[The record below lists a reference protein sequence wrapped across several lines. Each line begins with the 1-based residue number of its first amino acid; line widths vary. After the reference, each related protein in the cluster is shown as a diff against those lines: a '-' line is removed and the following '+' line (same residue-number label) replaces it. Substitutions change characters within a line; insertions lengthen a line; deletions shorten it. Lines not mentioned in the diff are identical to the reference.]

1 MDNPDKIN
9 QMSSLNK
16 YLPFEVWIAYRY
28 IKFKQKNSFI
38 SFISITSMVGI
49 ALGVSALIIILSVM
63 NGFQD
68 ELRTR
73 ILGVASH
80 IEITSTNNTLTHWE
94 DLTKKLHESPDVK
107 GSAPYIDGQ
116 GMLVSEYGSQ
126 GIMLRGI
133 ASELEGN
140 VDDLEKKVK
149 VGKLSDLKPNT
160 FNMILGIDAA
170 KQLGIVVGDKVNILI
185 PQGSYTPAGTF
196 PRMRQFN
203 VVGIFE
209 IGMYEYDS
217 GMALM
222 NLEDAQKFLQM
233 NDAVSGLRVKI
244 DDLFLAPIVAKRLSN
259 NLSESGVFYVSDWTK
274 KHANFFV
281 AVQMEKRVMFIILM
295 LIIAVAAFNIVS
307 TLVMAVTDKR
317 SDIAILRTYGA
328 KPKSILY
335 IFIIQGS
342 LIGVIGT
349 IGGVFLGTVIALN
362 IHAIVPFIEHL
373 FNVQFLSKDIYYISE
388 VPSKLLLTDV
398 SAIASISILL
408 SVLAT
413 IYPSIKASKSSPAEA
428 LKYD

>member
-80 IEITSTNNTLTHWE
+80 IEITSSNNTLTDWE
-94 DLTKKLHESPDVK
+94 GLTKKLHESPDVK

-274 KHANFFV
+274 KHTNFFA

-307 TLVMAVTDKR
+307 TLVMAVADKR

-349 IGGVFLGTVIALN
+349 ISGVFLGTVVALN

-388 VPSKLLLTDV
+388 VPSKLLINDV
-398 SAIASISILL
+398 SAIASISIML

>member
-80 IEITSTNNTLTHWE
+80 IEITSSNNTLTDWE
-94 DLTKKLHESPDVK
+94 GLTKKLHESPDVK
-107 GSAPYIDGQ
+107 GSAPYVDGQ

-274 KHANFFV
+274 KHTNFFA

-307 TLVMAVTDKR
+307 TLVMAVADKR

-349 IGGVFLGTVIALN
+349 ISGVFLGTVVALN

-388 VPSKLLLTDV
+388 VPSKLLINDV
-398 SAIASISILL
+398 SAIASISIML

>member
-1 MDNPDKIN
+1 MDNPDKIK
-9 QMSSLNK
+9 QMSLLNK

-28 IKFKQKNSFI
+28 IKFKQRNSFI
-38 SFISITSMVGI
+38 SFISITSMIGI

-80 IEITSTNNTLTHWE
+80 IEITSSNNTLAHWQ
-94 DLTKKLHESPDVK
+94 DLTEKLREYHDIK
-107 GSAPYIDGQ
+107 GSAPYVDGQ

-126 GIMLRGI
+126 GIIIRGI
-133 ASELEGN
+133 ASELENN
-140 VDDLEKKVK
+140 VDNLESKVK
-149 VGKLSDLKPNT
+149 LGKLSDLKANA
-160 FNMILGIDAA
+160 FNVILGIDTAR
-170 KQLGIVVGDKVNILI
+170 QLGIVVGDKINILI

-217 GMALM
+217 GMVLM
-222 NLEDAQKFLQM
+222 NLGDAQKFLQM
-233 NDAVSGLRVKI
+233 NDLVSGVRVKI
-244 DDLFLAPIVAKRLSN
+244 DDLFLAPLVAQRLAK
-259 NLSESGVFYVSDWTK
+259 NLSGSGVFYVTDWTK
-274 KHANFFV
+274 KHANFFS
-281 AVQMEKRVMFIILM
+281 AVQMEKRVMFLILM

-328 KPKSILY
+328 KPRSILY

-349 IGGVFLGTVIALN
+349 FVGVLLGVVVALN
-362 IHAIVPFIEHL
+362 IDVIVPFIEHL

-388 VPSKLLLTDV
+388 VPSKLLITDV

-413 IYPSIKASKSSPAEA
+413 IYPSIKASRSSPAEA

>member
-1 MDNPDKIN
+1 MDNPDKIK

-80 IEITSTNNTLTHWE
+80 IEITSSNNTLTHWE

-107 GSAPYIDGQ
+107 GSAPYVDGQ

-233 NDAVSGLRVKI
+233 DDAVSGVRVKI

-274 KHANFFV
+274 KHTNFFA

-349 IGGVFLGTVIALN
+349 ISGVFLGTVVALN

-388 VPSKLLLTDV
+388 VPSKLLINDV
-398 SAIASISILL
+398 SAIASISIML

>member
-1 MDNPDKIN
+1 MDNPDKIK
-9 QMSSLNK
+9 QMSLLNK
-16 YLPFEVWIAYRY
+16 YLPFEAWIACRY

-38 SFISITSMVGI
+38 SFISMTSMVGI
-49 ALGVSALIIILSVM
+49 ALGVSTLIIILSVM

-80 IEITSTNNTLTHWE
+80 IEITSSNNVLNHWE

-107 GSAPYIDGQ
+107 GSAPYVDGQ

-149 VGKLSDLKPNT
+149 VGRLSDLKPNT
-160 FNMILGIDAA
+160 FNMILGIDVA

-203 VVGIFE
+203 IVGIFE

-233 NDAVSGLRVKI
+233 NDAVSGVRVKI

-259 NLSESGVFYVSDWTK
+259 NLSESGVFYVNDWTK
-274 KHANFFV
+274 KHANFFA

-342 LIGVIGT
+342 LIGIIGT
-349 IGGVFLGTVIALN
+349 ISGVFLGTFVALN
-362 IHAIVPFIEHL
+362 IHAIVPLIEHL
-373 FNVQFLSKDIYYISE
+373 FNVQFLSKDICYISE
-388 VPSKLLLTDV
+388 VPSKLLITDV

-428 LKYD
+428 LKHD

>member
-1 MDNPDKIN
+1 MDNPDKIK
-9 QMSSLNK
+9 QMSLLNK
-16 YLPFEVWIAYRY
+16 YLPFEAWIACRY

-38 SFISITSMVGI
+38 SFISMTSMVGI
-49 ALGVSALIIILSVM
+49 ALGVSTLIIILSVM

-80 IEITSTNNTLTHWE
+80 IEITSSNNVLNHWE

-107 GSAPYIDGQ
+107 GSAPYVDGQ

-149 VGKLSDLKPNT
+149 VGRLSDLKPNT
-160 FNMILGIDAA
+160 FNMILGIDVA

-203 VVGIFE
+203 IVGIFE

-233 NDAVSGLRVKI
+233 NDAVSGVRVKI

-259 NLSESGVFYVSDWTK
+259 NLSESGVFYVNDWTK
-274 KHANFFV
+274 KHANFFA

-349 IGGVFLGTVIALN
+349 ISGVFLGTVVALN
-362 IHAIVPFIEHL
+362 IYAIVPFIEHL

-388 VPSKLLLTDV
+388 VPSKLLITDV

-413 IYPSIKASKSSPAEA
+413 IYPSITASKSSPAEA
-428 LKYD
+428 LKHD

>member
-1 MDNPDKIN
+1 MDNPDKIK
-9 QMSSLNK
+9 QMSLLNK
-16 YLPFEVWIAYRY
+16 YLPFEAWIACRY

-38 SFISITSMVGI
+38 SFISMTSMVGI
-49 ALGVSALIIILSVM
+49 ALGVSTLIIILSVM

-80 IEITSTNNTLTHWE
+80 IEITSSNNVLNHWE

-107 GSAPYIDGQ
+107 GSAPYVDGQ

-149 VGKLSDLKPNT
+149 VGRLSDLKPNT
-160 FNMILGIDAA
+160 FNMILCIDVA

-203 VVGIFE
+203 IVGIFE

-233 NDAVSGLRVKI
+233 NDAVSGVRVKI

-259 NLSESGVFYVSDWTK
+259 NLSESGVFYVNDWTK
-274 KHANFFV
+274 KHANFFA

-307 TLVMAVTDKR
+307 TLVMAVTD
-317 SDIAILRTYGA
+317 
-328 KPKSILY
+328 
-335 IFIIQGS
+335 
-342 LIGVIGT
+342 
-349 IGGVFLGTVIALN
+349 
-362 IHAIVPFIEHL
+362 
-373 FNVQFLSKDIYYISE
+373 
-388 VPSKLLLTDV
+388 
-398 SAIASISILL
+398 
-408 SVLAT
+408 
-413 IYPSIKASKSSPAEA
+413 
-428 LKYD
+428 

>member
-1 MDNPDKIN
+1 MDNPDKIK
-9 QMSSLNK
+9 QMSLLNK
-16 YLPFEVWIAYRY
+16 YLPFEAWIACRY

-38 SFISITSMVGI
+38 SFISMTSMVGI
-49 ALGVSALIIILSVM
+49 ALGVSTLIIILSVM

-80 IEITSTNNTLTHWE
+80 IEITSSNNVLNHWE

-107 GSAPYIDGQ
+107 GSAPYVDGQ

-149 VGKLSDLKPNT
+149 VGRLSDLKPNT
-160 FNMILGIDAA
+160 FNMILGIDVA

-203 VVGIFE
+203 IVGIFE

-233 NDAVSGLRVKI
+233 NDAVSGVRVKI

-259 NLSESGVFYVSDWTK
+259 NLSESGVFYVNDWTK
-274 KHANFFV
+274 KHANFFA

-349 IGGVFLGTVIALN
+349 ISGVFLGTVVALN

-388 VPSKLLLTDV
+388 VPSKLLITDV

-428 LKYD
+428 LKHD

>member
-1 MDNPDKIN
+1 MDNPDKIK
-9 QMSSLNK
+9 QMSLLNK
-16 YLPFEVWIAYRY
+16 YLPFEAWIACRY

-38 SFISITSMVGI
+38 SFISMTSMVGI
-49 ALGVSALIIILSVM
+49 ALGVSTLIIILSVM

-80 IEITSTNNTLTHWE
+80 IEITSSNNVLNHWE

-107 GSAPYIDGQ
+107 GSAPYVDGQ

-149 VGKLSDLKPNT
+149 VGRLSDLKPNT
-160 FNMILGIDAA
+160 FNMILGIDVA

-203 VVGIFE
+203 IVGIFE

-233 NDAVSGLRVKI
+233 NDAVSGVRVKI

-259 NLSESGVFYVSDWTK
+259 NLSESGVFYVNDWTK
-274 KHANFFV
+274 KHANFFA

-349 IGGVFLGTVIALN
+349 ISGVFLGTVVALN

-388 VPSKLLLTDV
+388 VPSKLLITDV
-398 SAIASISILL
+398 SAIASISIML

-413 IYPSIKASKSSPAEA
+413 IYPSITASKSSPAEA
-428 LKYD
+428 LKHD

>member
-1 MDNPDKIN
+1 MDNPDKIK
-9 QMSSLNK
+9 QMSLLNK
-16 YLPFEVWIAYRY
+16 YLPFEAWIACRY

-38 SFISITSMVGI
+38 SFISMTSMVGI
-49 ALGVSALIIILSVM
+49 ALGVSTLIIILSVM

-80 IEITSTNNTLTHWE
+80 IEITSSNNVLNHWE

-107 GSAPYIDGQ
+107 GSAPYVDGQ

-149 VGKLSDLKPNT
+149 VGRLSDLKPNT
-160 FNMILGIDAA
+160 FNMILGIDVA

-203 VVGIFE
+203 IVGIFE

-233 NDAVSGLRVKI
+233 NDAVSGVRVKI
-244 DDLFLAPIVAKRLSN
+244 DDLFLVPIVAKRLSN
-259 NLSESGVFYVSDWTK
+259 NLSESGVFYVNDWTK
-274 KHANFFV
+274 KHANFFA

-349 IGGVFLGTVIALN
+349 ISGVFLGTFVALN

-388 VPSKLLLTDV
+388 VPSKLLITDV

-413 IYPSIKASKSSPAEA
+413 IYPSITASKSSPAEA
-428 LKYD
+428 LKHD

>member
-80 IEITSTNNTLTHWE
+80 IEITSSNNTLTDWE
-94 DLTKKLHESPDVK
+94 GLTKKLHESPDVK
-107 GSAPYIDGQ
+107 GSAPYVDGQ

-274 KHANFFV
+274 KHTNFFA

-349 IGGVFLGTVIALN
+349 ISGVFLGTVVALN

-388 VPSKLLLTDV
+388 VPSKLLINDV
-398 SAIASISILL
+398 SAIASISIML

>member
-1 MDNPDKIN
+1 MYNPDKIK
-9 QMSSLNK
+9 QMSLLNK

-38 SFISITSMVGI
+38 SFISMTSMVGI

-80 IEITSTNNTLTHWE
+80 IEITSSNNTLTHWE
-94 DLTKKLHESPDVK
+94 DLTKKLHKSPEVI
-107 GSAPYIDGQ
+107 GSAPYVDGQ
-116 GMLVSEYGSQ
+116 GMLVSEFGSQ

-133 ASELEGN
+133 SSELEGN

-160 FNMILGIDAA
+160 FNLILGIDTA

-203 VVGIFE
+203 VSGIFE

-233 NDAVSGLRVKI
+233 NDAVSGVRVKI
-244 DDLFLAPIVAKRLSN
+244 LELFLA
-259 NLSESGVFYVSDWTK
+259 T
-274 KHANFFV
+274 
-281 AVQMEKRVMFIILM
+281 
-295 LIIAVAAFNIVS
+295 
-307 TLVMAVTDKR
+307 
-317 SDIAILRTYGA
+317 
-328 KPKSILY
+328 
-335 IFIIQGS
+335 
-342 LIGVIGT
+342 
-349 IGGVFLGTVIALN
+349 
-362 IHAIVPFIEHL
+362 
-373 FNVQFLSKDIYYISE
+373 
-388 VPSKLLLTDV
+388 
-398 SAIASISILL
+398 
-408 SVLAT
+408 
-413 IYPSIKASKSSPAEA
+413 
-428 LKYD
+428 

>member
-1 MDNPDKIN
+1 MDNPDKIK
-9 QMSSLNK
+9 QMSLLNK
-16 YLPFEVWIAYRY
+16 YLPFEAWIACRY

-38 SFISITSMVGI
+38 SFISMTSMVGI
-49 ALGVSALIIILSVM
+49 ALGVSTLIIILSVM

-80 IEITSTNNTLTHWE
+80 IEITSSNNVLNHWE

-107 GSAPYIDGQ
+107 GSAPYVDGQ

-149 VGKLSDLKPNT
+149 VGRLSDLKPNT
-160 FNMILGIDAA
+160 FNMILGIDVA

-203 VVGIFE
+203 IVGIFE

-233 NDAVSGLRVKI
+233 NDAVSGVRVKI

-259 NLSESGVFYVSDWTK
+259 NLSESGVFYVNDWTK
-274 KHANFFV
+274 KHANFFA

-349 IGGVFLGTVIALN
+349 ISGVFLGTVVALN

-373 FNVQFLSKDIYYISE
+373 FNIQFLSKDIYYISE
-388 VPSKLLLTDV
+388 VPSKLLITDV

-413 IYPSIKASKSSPAEA
+413 IYPSITASKSSPAEA
-428 LKYD
+428 LKHD

>member
-1 MDNPDKIN
+1 MDNPDKIK
-9 QMSSLNK
+9 QMSLLNK
-16 YLPFEVWIAYRY
+16 YLPFEAWIACRY

-38 SFISITSMVGI
+38 SFISMTSMVGI
-49 ALGVSALIIILSVM
+49 ALGVSTLIIILSVM

-80 IEITSTNNTLTHWE
+80 IEITSSNNVLNHWE

-107 GSAPYIDGQ
+107 GSAPYVDGQ

-149 VGKLSDLKPNT
+149 VGRLSDLKPNT
-160 FNMILGIDAA
+160 FNMILGIDVA

-203 VVGIFE
+203 IVGIFE

-233 NDAVSGLRVKI
+233 NDAVSGVRVKI

-259 NLSESGVFYVSDWTK
+259 NLSESGLFYVNDWTK
-274 KHANFFV
+274 KHANFFA

-349 IGGVFLGTVIALN
+349 ISGVFLGTVVALN

-388 VPSKLLLTDV
+388 VPSKLLITDV

-413 IYPSIKASKSSPAEA
+413 IYPSITASKSSPAEA
-428 LKYD
+428 LKHD

>member
-1 MDNPDKIN
+1 MYNPDKIK
-9 QMSSLNK
+9 QMSLLNK
-16 YLPFEVWIAYRY
+16 YLPFEAWIAYRY

-38 SFISITSMVGI
+38 SFISMTSMVGI

-80 IEITSTNNTLTHWE
+80 IEITSSNNILTQWE

-107 GSAPYIDGQ
+107 GSAPYVDGQ

-133 ASELEGN
+133 TSELEGN

-170 KQLGIVVGDKVNILI
+170 KQLGIIVGDKVNILI

-233 NDAVSGLRVKI
+233 NDAVSGVRVKI

-274 KHANFFV
+274 KHANFFA
-281 AVQMEKRVMFIILM
+281 AVQMEKKVMFIILM

-335 IFIIQGS
+335 IFIVQGS

-349 IGGVFLGTVIALN
+349 ISGVFLGTVVALN
-362 IHAIVPFIEHL
+362 IHLIVPFIEHL

-388 VPSKLLLTDV
+388 VPSKLLFSDV
-398 SAIASISILL
+398 ISITFISILL
-408 SVLAT
+408 SIIAT
-413 IYPSIKASKSSPAEA
+413 IYPSLKASNTSPAEA
-428 LKYD
+428 LKHD

>member
-1 MDNPDKIN
+1 MYNPDKIK
-9 QMSSLNK
+9 QMPSLNK
-16 YLPFEVWIAYRY
+16 YIPFEVWIAYRY

-38 SFISITSMVGI
+38 SFISTTSMVGI
-49 ALGVSALIIILSVM
+49 ALGVSALIIIMSVM

-80 IEITSTNNTLTHWE
+80 IEITSSNNTLAHWE
-94 DLTKKLHESPDVK
+94 DLTKKLQGVSDVK

-133 ASELEGN
+133 SSELEGN

-149 VGKLSDLKPNT
+149 VGHLSDLKAGT
-160 FNMILGIDAA
+160 FNIILGIDAA

-203 VVGIFE
+203 VEGIFE

-233 NDAVSGLRVKI
+233 HDTVSGVRVKI
-244 DDLFLAPIVAKRLSN
+244 DDLFLAPAVAQRLSN
-259 NLSESGVFYVSDWTK
+259 KLSESGVFYISDWTK
-274 KHANFFV
+274 KHSNFFS
-281 AVQMEKRVMFIILM
+281 AVKMEKRVMFIILT

-342 LIGVIGT
+342 LIGIIGT
-349 IGGVFLGTVIALN
+349 VAGAFFGIVISLN
-362 IHAIVPFIEHL
+362 IQAIVPFIEHL

-398 SAIASISILL
+398 IAITSISILL
-408 SVLAT
+408 TILAT
-413 IYPSIKASKSSPAEA
+413 IYPSIRASSTSPAEA
-428 LKYD
+428 LKHD

>member
-388 VPSKLLLTDV
+388 VPSKLLINDV
-398 SAIASISILL
+398 TAIASISILL

>member
-1 MDNPDKIN
+1 MDNPDKIK
-9 QMSSLNK
+9 QMSLLNK
-16 YLPFEVWIAYRY
+16 YLPFEAWIACRY
-28 IKFKQKNSFI
+28 IKLKQKNSFI
-38 SFISITSMVGI
+38 SFISMTSMVGI
-49 ALGVSALIIILSVM
+49 ALGVSTLIIILSVM

-80 IEITSTNNTLTHWE
+80 IEITSSNNVLNHWE

-107 GSAPYIDGQ
+107 GSAPYVDGQ

-149 VGKLSDLKPNT
+149 VGRLSDLKPNT
-160 FNMILGIDAA
+160 FNMILGIDVA

-203 VVGIFE
+203 IVGIFE

-233 NDAVSGLRVKI
+233 NDAVSGVRVKI

-259 NLSESGVFYVSDWTK
+259 NLSESGVFYVNDWTK
-274 KHANFFV
+274 KHANFFA

-349 IGGVFLGTVIALN
+349 ISGVFLGTVIALN

-373 FNVQFLSKDIYYISE
+373 FNVQFLSKDIYYISD
-388 VPSKLLLTDV
+388 VPSKLLFSDV
-398 SAIASISILL
+398 ISITFISIFL
-408 SVLAT
+408 SIIAT
-413 IYPSIKASKSSPAEA
+413 IYPSIKASNTSPAEA
-428 LKYD
+428 LKHD

>member
-1 MDNPDKIN
+1 MYNPDKMKKMPSI
-9 QMSSLNK
+9 NK
-16 YLPFEVWIAYRY
+16 YIPFEVWIAYRY

-38 SFISITSMVGI
+38 SFISTTSMVGI
-49 ALGVSALIIILSVM
+49 ALGVSALIIIMSVM

-80 IEITSTNNTLTHWE
+80 IEITSSNNILAHWE
-94 DLTKKLHESPDVK
+94 DLTKKLQGMSDVK
-107 GSAPYIDGQ
+107 GSAPFINGQ

-133 ASELEGN
+133 SSELEGN

-149 VGKLSDLKPNT
+149 IGHLSDLKAGT
-160 FNMILGIDAA
+160 FNIILGIDVA
-170 KQLGIVVGDKVNILI
+170 KQLGIVVGEKVNILI

-196 PRMRQFN
+196 PRMRVFN

-233 NDAVSGLRVKI
+233 QDNVSGVRVKI
-244 DDLFLAPIVAKRLSN
+244 IDLFLAPAVAQRLSN
-259 NLSESGVFYVSDWTK
+259 ELSGSGLFYISDWTK
-274 KHANFFV
+274 KHTNFFS
-281 AVQMEKRVMFIILM
+281 AVKMEKRVMFIILT
-295 LIIAVAAFNIVS
+295 LIIAVAVFNIVS

-342 LIGVIGT
+342 LIGIIGT
-349 IGGVFLGTVIALN
+349 LAGAFFGITISLN
-362 IHAIVPFIEHL
+362 IHIIVPFIEHL

-388 VPSKLLLTDV
+388 VPSKLLLTDLT
-398 SAIASISILL
+398 AITSISILL
-408 SVLAT
+408 SMLAT
-413 IYPSIKASKSSPAEA
+413 IYPSVKASNTSPAEV

>member
-80 IEITSTNNTLTHWE
+80 IEITSSNNTLTHWE

-107 GSAPYIDGQ
+107 GSAPYVDGQ

-233 NDAVSGLRVKI
+233 NDAVSGVRVKI

-274 KHANFFV
+274 KHTNFFA

-349 IGGVFLGTVIALN
+349 ISGVFLGTVIALN

>member
-1 MDNPDKIN
+1 MDNPDKIK

-80 IEITSTNNTLTHWE
+80 IEITSSNNTLTHWE

-107 GSAPYIDGQ
+107 GSAPYVDGQ

-233 NDAVSGLRVKI
+233 NDAVSGVRVKI
-244 DDLFLAPIVAKRLSN
+244 DDLFLAPIVAKRLSD

-274 KHANFFV
+274 KHTNFFA

-307 TLVMAVTDKR
+307 TLVMAVADKR

-349 IGGVFLGTVIALN
+349 ISGVFLGTIVAIN

-373 FNVQFLSKDIYYISE
+373 FNVQFLYKDIYYISE
-388 VPSKLLLTDV
+388 VPSKPLINDV
-398 SAIASISILL
+398 SAIASISIML

>member
-1 MDNPDKIN
+1 MYNPDKIK

-16 YLPFEVWIAYRY
+16 YIPFEVWIAYRY

-38 SFISITSMVGI
+38 SFISMTSMVGI

-80 IEITSTNNTLTHWE
+80 IEITSSNNTLTHWE
-94 DLTKKLHESPDVK
+94 DLTRKLHKISDVK
-107 GSAPYIDGQ
+107 GSAPYVDGQ

-133 ASELEGN
+133 SSELEAN
-140 VDDLEKKVK
+140 VDDLDKKVK
-149 VGKLSDLKPNT
+149 VGHLSDLKANT
-160 FNMILGIDAA
+160 FNIILGVDAA

-233 NDAVSGLRVKI
+233 NDAVSGVRVKI
-244 DDLFLAPIVAKRLSN
+244 NDLFLAPIVAEKLSN
-259 NLSESGVFYVSDWTK
+259 QLSESGIFYVSDWTR
-274 KHANFFV
+274 KHANFFS

-328 KPKSILY
+328 TPKSILY

-342 LIGVIGT
+342 LIGIIGT
-349 IGGVFLGTVIALN
+349 VTGVFLGVAIALN
-362 IHAIVPFIEHL
+362 IHTIVPFIEHL

-388 VPSKLLLTDV
+388 VPSKLLLSDV

-408 SVLAT
+408 SVVAT
-413 IYPSIKASKSSPAEA
+413 IYPSIKASSASPAEA
-428 LKYD
+428 LKHD

>member
-1 MDNPDKIN
+1 MYNPDKIK

-16 YLPFEVWIAYRY
+16 YIPFEVWIAYRY

-38 SFISITSMVGI
+38 SFISMTSMVGI

-80 IEITSTNNTLTHWE
+80 IEITSSNNTLTHWE
-94 DLTKKLHESPDVK
+94 DLTRKLYEISDVK
-107 GSAPYIDGQ
+107 GSAPYVDGQ

-133 ASELEGN
+133 SSNLEAN
-140 VDDLEKKVK
+140 VDDLDKKVK
-149 VGKLSDLKPNT
+149 VGHLSDLKANT
-160 FNMILGIDAA
+160 FNIILGVDAA

-233 NDAVSGLRVKI
+233 NDAVSGVRVKI
-244 DDLFLAPIVAKRLSN
+244 NDLFLAPIVAEKLSN
-259 NLSESGVFYVSDWTK
+259 QLSESGVFYVSDWTR
-274 KHANFFV
+274 KHANFFS

-328 KPKSILY
+328 TPKSILY

-342 LIGVIGT
+342 LIGIIGT
-349 IGGVFLGTVIALN
+349 VTGVFLGVAIALN
-362 IHAIVPFIEHL
+362 IHTIVPFIEHL

-388 VPSKLLLTDV
+388 VPSKLLLSDV
-398 SAIASISILL
+398 SAITSISILL
-408 SVLAT
+408 SVVAT
-413 IYPSIKASKSSPAEA
+413 IYPSIKASSASPAEA
-428 LKYD
+428 LKHD

>member
-1 MDNPDKIN
+1 
-9 QMSSLNK
+9 
-16 YLPFEVWIAYRY
+16 
-28 IKFKQKNSFI
+28 
-38 SFISITSMVGI
+38 
-49 ALGVSALIIILSVM
+49 M

-80 IEITSTNNTLTHWE
+80 IEITSSNNTLTHWE

-107 GSAPYIDGQ
+107 GSAPYVDGQ

-233 NDAVSGLRVKI
+233 NDAVSGVRVKI
-244 DDLFLAPIVAKRLSN
+244 DDLFLAPIVAKRLSD

-274 KHANFFV
+274 KHANFFA

-349 IGGVFLGTVIALN
+349 ISGVFLGTVIALN

>member
-1 MDNPDKIN
+1 MDNPDKIK

-80 IEITSTNNTLTHWE
+80 IEITSSNNTLTHWE

-107 GSAPYIDGQ
+107 GSAPYVDGQ

-274 KHANFFV
+274 KHTNFFA

-349 IGGVFLGTVIALN
+349 ISGVFLGTVIALN

>member
-1 MDNPDKIN
+1 MYNPDKIK

-16 YLPFEVWIAYRY
+16 YLPFELWIAYRY

-38 SFISITSMVGI
+38 SFISMTSMVGI

-68 ELRTR
+68 ELRAR

-80 IEITSTNNTLTHWE
+80 IEITSSNNTLTHWE
-94 DLTKKLHESPDVK
+94 DLIKKLHEISEVK
-107 GSAPYIDGQ
+107 GSAPYVDGQ
-116 GMLVSEYGSQ
+116 GMMVSEYGSQ

-133 ASELEGN
+133 SSDLEAN

-149 VGKLSDLKPNT
+149 VGHLSDLKANT
-160 FNMILGIDAA
+160 FNIILGIDAA

-185 PQGSYTPAGTF
+185 PQGSYSPAGTF

-233 NDAVSGLRVKI
+233 NDAVSGVRVKI
-244 DDLFLAPIVAKRLSN
+244 NDLFLAPKVAEKLSN
-259 NLSESGVFYVSDWTK
+259 QLSESGIFYVNDWTR
-274 KHANFFV
+274 KHTNFFS

-317 SDIAILRTYGA
+317 TDIAILRTYGA
-328 KPKSILY
+328 TPKSILY

-349 IGGVFLGTVIALN
+349 VTGVFLGVAIALN
-362 IHAIVPFIEHL
+362 IHTIVPFIEHL

-388 VPSKLLLTDV
+388 VPSKLLLSDV
-398 SAIASISILL
+398 STIASISILL
-408 SVLAT
+408 SVVAT
-413 IYPSIKASKSSPAEA
+413 IYPSIKASSTSPAEA
-428 LKYD
+428 LKHD